1 MTIRSDVP
9 AFPKPKDKPIACA
22 DFRGGKPSGES
33 GVKVMSDGRE
43 ICNQYTTT
51 GRKAYRKR
59 IEIAWTRQKGRCCL
73 EGHCP
78 ECPGQL
84 YLQEVT
90 LEHESGRGM
99 GGSRRDDRMELDGRW
114 HNGAAHLVCN
124 SWKSSRRIDY
134 NSALQRGLKPVVPE
148 RKP

>member
-1 MTIRSDVP
+1 MILKENGIWTYP
-9 AFPKPKDKPIACA
+9 
-22 DFRGGKPSGES
+22 
-33 GVKVMSDGRE
+33 DGRE
-43 ICNQYTTT
+43 ICDLRSPQ
-51 GRKAYRKR
+51 GRKAYRDR
-59 IEIAWTRQKGRCCL
+59 IKQAGERQGWICCL
-73 EGHCP
+73 HGIAPMCT
-78 ECPGQL
+78 GKMDYQYGKGL
-84 YLQEVT
+84 LAVT

-114 HNGAAHLVCN
+114 HNGAAHMVCN